1 MFGAFLL
8 NYFLHFVTEKLFL
21 CVKENFIKTTRK
33 LNSVQ
38 RVITE
43 EMRNKKILVRDLTEN
58 SLFFTEK
65 NPHFF
70 AEYQCLNVS
79 VISNKVC

>member
-1 MFGAFLL
+1 MRVRSFLVEL
-8 NYFLHFVTEKLFL
+8 FSSFCYRTTFL

-43 EMRNKKILVRDLTEN
+43 ELRNKKILVRDLTEN

-65 NPHFF
+65 NPHFL
-70 AEYQCLNVS
+70 AEYLMS
-79 VISNKVC
+79 